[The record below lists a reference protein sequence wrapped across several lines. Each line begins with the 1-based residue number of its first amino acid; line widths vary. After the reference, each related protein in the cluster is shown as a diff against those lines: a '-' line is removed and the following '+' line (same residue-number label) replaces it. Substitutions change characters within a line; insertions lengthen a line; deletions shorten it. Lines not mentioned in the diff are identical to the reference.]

1 MGPFLHSLSLSF
13 LCFMDARLEEHL
25 GFPFLTTRNIDEQIV
40 GADLIF
46 VIFLHEEIL
55 SDPGV
60 PGVRSMG
67 PVVSH

>member
-1 MGPFLHSLSLSF
+1 MNVVKKLGLSSSKWIYGLYLEQPVQWGRWSLVASASLY
-13 LCFMDARLEEHL
+13 LYLY
-25 GFPFLTTRNIDEQIV
+25 
-40 GADLIF
+40 
-46 VIFLHEEIL
+46 L